1 VVSSHTLQASY
12 KSGTHRGN
20 YHYDQSRGKQR
31 IHGAPVR
38 GEKRQCHQRLH
49 HTGNSK
55 GAAITGVY
63 PIAIADNQ
71 PAASTAGQ

>member
-1 VVSSHTLQASY
+1 VVSSHPLQASY

-20 YHYDQSRGKQR
+20 RHHDQSRGKQR
-31 IHGAPVR
+31 IHGALFPERSASAINASSRPVIA
-38 GEKRQCHQRLH
+38 
-49 HTGNSK
+49 N

-71 PAASTAGQ
+71 PAVDEAC

>member
-1 VVSSHTLQASY
+1 MKVAPIAGTATTIKAAESSVLTARLLAERSVSAISAS
-12 KSGTHRGN
+12 S
-20 YHYDQSRGKQR
+20 S
-31 IHGAPVR
+31 PVIA
-38 GEKRQCHQRLH
+38 
-49 HTGNSK
+49 K